1 MENVSVLMF
10 SSFFRWFLIGILFAC
25 IWIIS
30 VCKEWEVASLVSFVL
45 GLVTLFIDVFI
56 FVICL
61 FDQNCTIQFSGQFN
75 ECLRM
80 FLRMAFYIITLMFI
94 INIIGL
100 IIKYIKFNDSGNAVK
115 ITFRQFKDFINVDT
129 ENTWKYDIKFAY
141 KSIIEEVKVE
151 ERYPYYYGTNNN
163 SYCYITKQEKERIY
177 VKFSFI
183 DYIKYR
189 IFLYVQKKEENK
201 KKIVKENNEY
211 NERAIRLLKS
221 VQSDIEVFAK
231 KEVTL

>member
-61 FDQNCTIQFSGQFN
+61 FDQSCTIQFSGQFN

-80 FLRMAFYIITLMFI
+80 FLRMASYFISCIVIVDIII
-94 INIIGL
+94 L
-100 IIKYIKFNDSGNAVK
+100 ISKYIYFSETENKAIK
-115 ITFRQFKDFINVDT
+115 ITFHQFKDFINVDT
-129 ENTWKYDIKFAY
+129 ENTWNYDIESAY
-141 KSIIEEVKVE
+141 KTIIIEKSGISWYN
-151 ERYPYYYGTNNN
+151 R
-163 SYCYITKQEKERIY
+163 QERIY
-177 VKFSFI
+177 ITFSFI

-189 IFLYVQKKEENK
+189 IFLYMENKEKNK
-201 KKIVKENNEY
+201 KKTIKENDEY

>member
-30 VCKEWEVASLVSFVL
+30 VCKEREVASLVSFVL
-45 GLVTLFIDVFI
+45 ACVTLFVDIFVFI
-56 FVICL
+56 ICL
-61 FDQNCTIQFSGQFN
+61 LDQTCTIQFSGQFI
-75 ECLRM
+75 ECLCM
-80 FLRMAFYIITLMFI
+80 FLRIVSYFISCIVIVDIII
-94 INIIGL
+94 L
-100 IIKYIKFNDSGNAVK
+100 ISKYIHFSETKNKAIK
-115 ITFRQFKDFINVDT
+115 ITFHQFKDFINVDT
-129 ENTWKYDIKFAY
+129 ENTWNYDIESAY
-141 KSIIEEVKVE
+141 KTIIIEKSGISWYN
-151 ERYPYYYGTNNN
+151 R
-163 SYCYITKQEKERIY
+163 QERIY
-177 VKFSFI
+177 ITFSFI

-189 IFLYVQKKEENK
+189 IFLYMENKEKNK
-201 KKIVKENNEY
+201 KKTIKENDEY